1 MKTLLEQANELIFG
15 DRNKHYGH
23 PRDNFKCIADM
34 WNAYIE
40 QVHKVQLRNHPTL
53 RGGNEATYIS
63 PRDVAMMMV
72 LMKVARD
79 ANMPKED
86 NLIDIAGY
94 AGCAARLDEATS
106 EGFGRALTQREI
118 EEGFSRSAGG

>member
-1 MKTLLEQANELIFG
+1 VTKTILEQANELIFG

-23 PRDNFKCIADM
+23 PRNNFQCIAGM
-34 WNAYIE
+34 WNNYI
-40 QVHKVQLRNHPTL
+40 VQRRALGFAHL
-53 RGGNEATYIS
+53 ES
-63 PRDVAMMMV
+63 RDVAMMMV

-94 AGCAARLDEATS
+94 AGCAARLDES
-106 EGFGRALTQREI
+106 I
-118 EEGFSRSAGG
+118 EESVGPPSQISKTYHEAKLEGGRNVTQCL